1 MNIEHEFELQM
12 CTRLHMYYMLT
23 VMQYFTY
30 FQAAVICGCIG
41 ICAESSYEALKKRHD
56 QGWVLEIIDDLDE
69 LIRRVIEA
77 KAKKQVILRFLFVL
91 GKRFG

>member
-1 MNIEHEFELQM
+1 MSGAQAK
-12 CTRLHMYYMLT
+12 
-23 VMQYFTY
+23 
-30 FQAAVICGCIG
+30 AAVICGCIG

-77 KAKKQVILRFLFVL
+77 KAKKQVILRLIRRFVFFLVSVRE
-91 GKRFG
+91 KIRMIYYQSKHRCEK